1 MERKSIFLLL
11 LFFPSLTFSLSP
23 PPPRPRLCHPED
35 EKVLLKIKDHFHNT
49 SLFSTWIPHTD
60 CCKWSLVLCKKIP
73 KTTMHRVKFLEI
85 DGADDLVGTI
95 PPLIGDLP
103 YLETLIFRLLPNL
116 TGPIPQAIARLPHLQ
131 LVLLNWNNLT
141 GPIPDYFSKLTNLVY
156 LGLNNNHLTGS
167 IPAYLGRLPNLK
179 ALVLDDNHLTG
190 PIPDSFGSFQTRSQV
205 TMSNNMLSGPIPRSL
220 GNVNFEIFE
229 AGGNRL
235 TGDASFLFGKN
246 KTELVHLVLSQN
258 KLSFDL
264 SKVVM
269 PLDSSLLI
277 LLLDDNMIYG
287 KLPSW
292 MGQVSVRI
300 FNVSYNQLC
309 GPIPTVGGHLQEFD
323 QSPFSHNKC
332 LCGSPLPPC
341 K

>member
-1 MERKSIFLLL
+1 
-11 LFFPSLTFSLSP
+11 
-23 PPPRPRLCHPED
+23 
-35 EKVLLKIKDHFHNT
+35 
-49 SLFSTWIPHTD
+49 
-60 CCKWSLVLCKKIP
+60 
-73 KTTMHRVKFLEI
+73 MHRVKFLEI

-103 YLETLIFRLLPNL
+103 YLETLNFRLLPNL

-300 FNVSYNQLC
+300 FNVSYNHLC